1 MLEYT
6 LGRVG
11 FSDFFLNFEYL
22 NIFLLEYNRSAHLYI
37 FKFHSYLEICL
48 LFLMQKLNNY
58 KILIISTNKLPK
70 MQGYMYFRWGRLHF
84 WNWHLV
90 HRIQQPIL
98 KTNKSWIIQ
107 GNFPYFLGWFFVW
120 FINVFFCQKQ
130 SYWLKN
136 SWKFRIRRFQICCW
150 IRWARIKHFVIL
162 L

>member
-1 MLEYT
+1 MTRILWHISTKKLPKMLEYT

-90 HRIQQPIL
+90 HRKPIL
-98 KTNKSWIIQ
+98 KTTNPELFKEIFHI
-107 GNFPYFLGWFFVW
+107 FLVGFLFDLLMCFFVRNNL
-120 FINVFFCQKQ
+120 IG
-130 SYWLKN
+130 
-136 SWKFRIRRFQICCW
+136 
-150 IRWARIKHFVIL
+150 
-162 L
+162 